1 MSQVDRHLSL
11 ALHCLDANRLQVN
24 DLVSFVM
31 EQSQRTE
38 RLEAQVNEQS
48 QQIKRLEAQVRN
60 SYGKEKDL
68 MPTVIKKQLQ
78 QFQQIKRLEAQVRN
92 SHSDSHSI
100 LSDTFCG

>member
-1 MSQVDRHLSL
+1 MFPRSNTSSHSMSQVDRHLSL

-60 SYGKEKDL
+60 SYGKEKDWRPKL
-68 MPTVIKKQLQ
+68 
-78 QFQQIKRLEAQVRN
+78 RN
-92 SHSDSHSI
+92 SYSK
-100 LSDTFCG
+100 

>member
-24 DLVSFVM
+24 DLVSLVM

-38 RLEAQVNEQS
+38 RLVAQVKEESRQRERLETQVKEQS

-60 SYGKEKDL
+60 S
-68 MPTVIKKQLQ
+68 
-78 QFQQIKRLEAQVRN
+78 
-92 SHSDSHSI
+92 HSEENDQSLGEESQKTI
-100 LSDTFCG
+100 CSSC

>member
-24 DLVSFVM
+24 DLVSLVM

-38 RLEAQVNEQS
+38 RLVAQVKEQS

-60 SYGKEKDL
+60 SHSEENDQSLDRKSTRL
-68 MPTVIKKQLQ
+68 NSSHVALSRMPSS
-78 QFQQIKRLEAQVRN
+78 A
-92 SHSDSHSI
+92 
-100 LSDTFCG
+100 